1 MDALELA
8 YAGIAR
14 QAELIAAREV
24 SSRELLDV
32 YLDRIARHDP
42 RLNAFRVVFAE
53 RARLEADQADARRG
67 AGGERPLLGVP
78 IAVKDDIDVAGELT
92 AWGTNATEAPAAADA
107 EVVRRLREAGAVII
121 GKTNVPELTIWPFT
135 ESATFG
141 ATRNPWNLQR
151 APGGSSGGSAAAV
164 AAGLVGAA
172 LGSDGAGSIRIPA
185 AWCGLFGLKP
195 QRGRVSLAPR
205 PRAWHGLSV
214 DGVLARR
221 VADTA
226 LFHDVA
232 SGATEVDA
240 DSAPP
245 PAVPFA
251 QSAATPPT
259 RLRVAFSTRMPPG
272 TVGRLGDDAARAV
285 QETVELLRSLGH
297 EVSER
302 DPDYGLGGIPEVLT
316 RYLRGIHD
324 DARGLAHPE
333 RLERRTRG
341 MARLGALIPP
351 ALLERSL
358 ANEGEFTRR
367 LNRVLEEHD
376 VLITPATATPP
387 PRVGQFQGR
396 GAVWTLNAIAGMVPF
411 NGIWNVTGQ
420 PAASVPAGFG
430 SEGLPRAV
438 QIVGRPNDEATLLS
452 LAGQIEAER
461 PWAQQRPAEFS

>member
-1 MDALELA
+1 MDAVELA

-14 QAELIAAREV
+14 QAELIAAGEV
-24 SSRELLDV
+24 SSRDLVEV
-32 YLDRIARHDP
+32 YLERIARLDG

-53 RARLEADQADARRG
+53 RARLEADQADARRR
-67 AGGERPLLGVP
+67 AGGGRPLLGVP
-78 IAVKDDIDVAGELT
+78 IAVKDDIDVGGELT
-92 AWGTNATEAPAAADA
+92 AWGSNATEGAAPADA
-107 EVVRRLREAGAVII
+107 EVVRRLREAGAVVI

-141 ATRNPWNLQR
+141 ATRNPWDLQR
-151 APGGSSGGSAAAV
+151 APGGSSGGSASAV

-205 PRAWHGLSV
+205 ARAWHGLSV
-214 DGVLARR
+214 DGVLTRR

-232 SGATEVDA
+232 SGATDLDV

-251 QSAATPPT
+251 QSAATPPA
-259 RLRVAFSTRMPPG
+259 RLRVAFSTRLPP
-272 TVGRLGDDAARAV
+272 VVLGGLDGDAARAV
-285 QETVELLRSLGH
+285 HETVELLRSLGH
-297 EVSER
+297 DVSER
-302 DPDYGLGGIPEVLT
+302 DPDYGIGGIPEVLI
-316 RYLRGIHD
+316 RYLRGILD
-324 DARGLAHPE
+324 DARAVAHPE
-333 RLERRTRG
+333 RLERRTKG
-341 MARLGALIPP
+341 MARLGALIPS

-358 ANEGEFTRR
+358 ANEAEFTHRM
-367 LNRVLEEHD
+367 NRVLEDHD

-387 PRVGQFQGR
+387 PRVGQLQGR
-396 GAVWTLNAIAGMVPF
+396 GALWTLNAVAGMVPF
-411 NGIWNVTGQ
+411 NGVWNVTGQ

-430 SEGLPRAV
+430 SDGLPRSV

-461 PWAQQRPAEFS
+461 HWAQSRPAEFS

>member
-1 MDALELA
+1 MDSVEIA

-14 QAELIAAREV
+14 QAELIAAGEI
-24 SSRELLDV
+24 SSVELVEL
-32 YLDRIARHDP
+32 YLERIANYDG

-53 RARLEADQADARRG
+53 RARLEATQADARRG
-67 AGGERPLLGVP
+67 AGGGRPLLGVP

-92 AWGTNATEAPAAADA
+92 AWGTNAIDVPAPADA
-107 EVVRRLREAGAVII
+107 EVVRRLREAGAVVI

-141 ATRNPWNLQR
+141 ATRNPWDLQR

-195 QRGRVSLAPR
+195 QRGRIPLAPR

-232 SGATEVDA
+232 SGTTEVDE

-251 QSAATPPT
+251 QSAATPRA
-259 RLRVAFSTRMPPG
+259 RLRVAFSRRMPPG
-272 TVGRLGDDAARAV
+272 VLARLDAEAARALE
-285 QETVELLRSLGH
+285 ETVELLRSLGH
-297 EVSER
+297 EVFER
-302 DPDYGLGGIPEVLT
+302 DPDYGAGGIPEVLT

-324 DARGLAHPE
+324 DARGLPHPE

-341 MARLGALIPP
+341 MARLGGLIPP
-351 ALLERSL
+351 ALLARSL
-358 ANEGEFTRR
+358 ANEAEFTRR
-367 LNRVLEEHD
+367 MNRVLEDHA
-376 VLITPATATPP
+376 VLITPTTATPP
-387 PRVGQFQGR
+387 PRIGQLDGR
-396 GAVWTLNAIAGMVPF
+396 GAAWTLNAVAGMVPF
-411 NGIWNVTGQ
+411 NGVWNVTGQ
-420 PAASVPAGFG
+420 PAASVPAGFCAD
-430 SEGLPRAV
+430 GLPRAV

-461 PWAQQRPAEFS
+461 PWAQQRPAECS

>member
-1 MDALELA
+1 LDAVDLA

-14 QAELIAAREV
+14 QAELIAAGEI
-24 SSRELLDV
+24 SSRELVDL
-32 YLDRIARHDP
+32 YLERIGSYDGQ
-42 RLNAFRVVFAE
+42 LNAFRVVFAE

-67 AGGERPLLGVP
+67 AGGDRPLLGVP

-92 AWGTNATEAPAAADA
+92 AWGTNAVEEPAPADA

-121 GKTNVPELTIWPFT
+121 GKTSVPELTIWPFT
-135 ESATFG
+135 ETATFG
-141 ATRNPWNLQR
+141 ATRNPWDRQR

-195 QRGRVSLAPR
+195 QRGRVSMAPR

-214 DGVLARR
+214 KGLLARR

-232 SGATEVDA
+232 SGTTDVDE

-251 QSAATPPT
+251 QSAATPPG
-259 RLRVAFSTRMPPG
+259 RLRIAFSTRLPPG
-272 TVGRLGDDAARAV
+272 VLGKLDGDAAGAV
-285 QETVELLRSLGH
+285 LETAELLRSLGH

-302 DPDYGLGGIPEVLT
+302 DPDYGVGGIPEVLT
-316 RYLRGIHD
+316 RYLRGIYD
-324 DARGLAHPE
+324 DARGLPHPE

-341 MARLGALIPP
+341 MARLGGLIPP
-351 ALLERSL
+351 ALLQRSL
-358 ANEGEFTRR
+358 ANEAEFTRR
-367 LNRVLEEHD
+367 MNRVLEDHD

-396 GAVWTLNAIAGMVPF
+396 GAIWTLNAIAGMVPF
-411 NGIWNVTGQ
+411 NGVWNVTGQ
-420 PAASVPAGFG
+420 PAASVPAGFW
-430 SEGLPRAV
+430 SNGLPRAV
-438 QIVGRPNDEATLLS
+438 QIVGRPNDESTLLS

-461 PWAQQRPAEFS
+461 PWAQQRPPEFS